1 MRTIL
6 LAIGLTGLCVLIG
19 CEKNI
24 REVRVA
30 LIHLSK

>member
-6 LAIGLTGLCVLIG
+6 LAIGLFG

-24 REVRVA
+24 REVQETQA
-30 LIHLSK
+30 LSGGQG